1 MRELTVQT
9 LELDEFEAL
18 RLADA
23 QGLYHADAAER
34 MGVSRQS
41 FGLIIKSARK
51 KVAVALTAGDALAI
65 NALDHCG
72 ENGVLQAAASESG
85 PR

>member
-1 MRELTVQT
+1 MRELKVQT

-23 QGLYHADAAER
+23 QGLYHADAAKK
-34 MGVSRQS
+34 MGISRQS

-51 KVAVALTAGDALAI
+51 KVAVALAAGDALAI
-65 NALDHCG
+65 NASEYCA
-72 ENGVLQAAASESG
+72 ENEAVEAAVSVSD
-85 PR
+85 P